1 MSFLSSYLR
10 VSRSEYIKGE
20 LPAVFIPALLTATS
34 FGALLS
40 VNVLESIIV
49 FSLLYVTGFMIN
61 SLTDREIDLNY
72 STFKRGIGTAA
83 GELGNRRIL
92 GLIAMQVVA
101 GTVLTI
107 DLASRLGNPWLVP
120 LALCGLFFGLAYSA
134 GPFAFKTRGLAS
146 HAISLSLSA
155 FTVPFIFLYVAARG
169 SIDAPGLLVISS
181 FSVTAYSLEYANQAY
196 DFTEDLHAGVA
207 TPAVRMGLRKSLH
220 FAFWL
225 CAASLPL
232 LAFSLA
238 FLALSRPAVTLA
250 AGPDARALVALG
262 AVAAVAAGY
271 YLPLRGLA
279 RIARAAREADSDSE
293 DLVATVHKEC
303 NYSVWQAAGVTGLAS
318 FALVVFLVSTS
329 TIGGLTAAAA
339 TGYTFS
345 GGTTADSYFD
355 AGLPVADITGEIAAH
370 GAPAGLPDRAMVKA
384 ELFLNGERVPYAT
397 LLIPLRLPSE
407 GASASFAFHALPLRL
422 GGTTQA
428 RLTLLVDASLTGL
441 ADTASAH
448 ATVPIPLL

>member
-1 MSFLSSYLR
+1 LSFLSSYLR

-40 VNVLESIIV
+40 VNVLESIAV

-83 GELGNRRIL
+83 GELGERRIL
-92 GLIAMQVVA
+92 GLIALQVGA
-101 GTVLTI
+101 GLALTI
-107 DLASRLGNPWLVP
+107 DLAGRLGNPWLVP
-120 LALCGLFFGLAYSA
+120 LALGGLFFGLAYSVR
-134 GPFAFKTRGLAS
+134 PFAFKTRGLAA
-146 HAISLSLSA
+146 HAISLSISA

-169 SIDAPGLLVISS
+169 SIDAPGLLVISA

-207 TPAVRMGLRKSLH
+207 TPAVRMGLRKSLR

-238 FLALSRPAVTLA
+238 YLALSRPAVTVA
-250 AGPDARALVALG
+250 AGPDARFIVAMG

-293 DLVATVHKEC
+293 DLVATVHREC
-303 NYSVWQAAGVTGLAS
+303 NYSLWQAAGVTGLAT
-318 FALVVFLVSTS
+318 FGLAVFLVSAS
-329 TIGGLTAAAA
+329 TLGGLAAAA
-339 TGYTFS
+339 TTGSTLR
-345 GGTTADSYFD
+345 GGTTADTYFD
-355 AGLPVADITGEIAAH
+355 AGLPVADITGDIAAH
-370 GAPAGLPDRAMVKA
+370 GAPAGLPDRALVKA
-384 ELFLNGERVPYAT
+384 ELFLNGERLPYAT
-397 LLIPLRLPSE
+397 FVIPVRLPGD
-407 GASASFAFHALPLRL
+407 GALAPFAFHAVPLRL

-428 RLTLLVDASLTGL
+428 HLTLLVDASLTGV
-441 ADTASAH
+441 ADTVSAH
-448 ATVPIPLL
+448 AAVAVPLP